1 MKKISLLSTLMLF
14 VMAAFLPM
22 NLKAQTNEIHVTSF
36 GSYDFSGK
44 HFCILSNMENIS
56 SDDIEFKEYAKYI
69 SYVFQM
75 KGGIEVSPESDKV
88 EVFILMSY
96 DSKDASYIRTI
107 SEPVW
112 GQTNVSSVTATPNR
126 SGGVNY
132 NYHYNYGVVDYVPSQ
147 QFVNSFNMYIDL
159 FAYTATSVSTGHKL
173 VWKAYVKSNGSD
185 DNLYRTFPAMALAS
199 YEAIGE
205 TSEDVCESMNSLA
218 FAVCVNSFKK
228 GVLSESFVTYKPS
241 VENGNKKISS
251 SVFFG
256 YADNTYRLVAI
267 RKDSHGTNVYLEV
280 SWRSFPS
287 YWYWN
292 DLWFKVPKNTYIR
305 YRGKNYKCEYIRD
318 LEDNSVPM
326 GKICKKAYYNNGNAV
341 IALHFPPL
349 PDDAYNIDL
358 LFQQKNKA
366 SEDDLIWRGIQLR
379 NW

>member
-1 MKKISLLSTLMLF
+1 MKKILLSTLMLF
-14 VMAAFLPM
+14 VMTAMLPM

-75 KGGIEVSPESDKV
+75 KGGIEVSPESDKA

-126 SGGVNY
+126 LGGVNY

-147 QFVNSFNMYIDL
+147 QFVNSSNMYIDL
-159 FAYTATSVSTGHKL
+159 FAYTATNSVSTGHKL

-199 YEAIGE
+199 YEAIGN

-218 FAVCVNSFKK
+218 FVSGAITLKEGN
-228 GVLSESFVTYKPS
+228 LSERNYTYKPS

-251 SVFFG
+251 PMFYG
-256 YADNTYRLVAI
+256 CPENTYRILAI
-267 RKDSHGTNVYLEV
+267 NKGSNETIVTLEV
-280 SWRSFPS
+280 SWKYFKDN
-287 YWYWN
+287 WYWN
-292 DLWFKVPKNTYIR
+292 NLWFKITNNTYIKYGGER
-305 YRGKNYKCEYIRD
+305 YKCLY
-318 LEDNSVPM
+318 V
-326 GKICKKAYYNNGNAV
+326 
-341 IALHFPPL
+341 
-349 PDDAYNIDL
+349 
-358 LFQQKNKA
+358 
-366 SEDDLIWRGIQLR
+366 
-379 NW
+379 